1 MPDISVDRA
10 EVSHDVTSAS
20 SWLERANHSPE
31 TRIGSKLNSVIFP
44 VEISWKEG
52 FLAFIV

>member
-31 TRIGSKLNSVIFP
+31 TRIGSKLNSVFFP

-52 FLAFIV
+52 LAFIV